1 MKKICLTI
9 LSALFVTLSVAQQEF
24 HVFPENHETTPGK
37 STGNG
42 SLQNPWDLQ
51 TALTQSNKTVKG
63 EDTIWLHEGIYNGRY
78 NSTLNSTIPNKY
90 ITVSAYP
97 NDRVIL
103 NGNVASTNGQTLG
116 IRGGQ
121 VIYKDF
127 EVTWLGD
134 FNRDFRI
141 KKFKGIAGV
150 YHLEG
155 RNCKFIN
162 LKIYNNPGLGF
173 GSWKSTGGTL
183 ITECF
188 VFNNGVINEKGRG
201 AGEGFYVQN
210 KSEEQRIIKNNVIFN
225 NYYKGIEVWS
235 AGRDADFEYV
245 KNITLDNNVVFNS
258 GLPANK
264 FTVDNIIVASDDRN
278 AINIAK
284 NIKVTNNILYHNTNY
299 LKNEV
304 NGDAP
309 SLTIGFYHKAP
320 VENVVVDNNLILGRN
335 NALRILYAKTLTFTN
350 NIVYTGYMNFTN
362 SVFDLAKN
370 ENWKFSN
377 NTYYSKNT
385 AGFRIH
391 KTNYSFNDWKTK
403 FNIDTNSQKKHIG
416 AFNLANVLDITK
428 SEYKANSYRVV
439 LFNKDAQDVVVDFSE
454 YNIEKGSKYSI
465 TDVENLDR
473 VLKTGTLTEDAKITV
488 PMQAVNPSE
497 NKTLNN
503 FGVFIIE
510 FNAVEKTASTNSKD
524 KNEDIESNDK
534 KESGLKR
541 FFNWLF

>member
-1 MKKICLTI
+1 MKKIFLII
-9 LSALFVTLSVAQQEF
+9 LSALFVTLSIAQQEF
-24 HVFPENHETTPGK
+24 HVFPENHKNTPGTA
-37 STGNG
+37 SGNG
-42 SLQNPWDLQ
+42 SLQTPWNLQ
-51 TALTQSNKTVKG
+51 TALKQSSKVVSG
-63 EDTIWLHEGIYNGRY
+63 GDTIWLHEGVYNGRY
-78 NSTLNSTIPNKY
+78 NSSLNCTTPNKY
-90 ITVSAYP
+90 ITVSAYL

-103 NGNVASTNGQTLG
+103 NGNVDSQEQHTLG

-121 VIYKDF
+121 VIYKNF
-127 EVTWLGD
+127 EITWLGD
-134 FNRDFRI
+134 FNRDFRVN
-141 KKFKGIAGV
+141 KFKGIAGIN
-150 YHLEG
+150 HLDG

-173 GSWKSTGGTL
+173 GSWKSAGGSL

-210 KSEEQRIIKNNVIFN
+210 KSEEERVIKNNIIFN

-235 AGRDADFEYV
+235 AGRDANFEYV
-245 KNITLDNNVVFNS
+245 KNITLDNNVIFNS
-258 GLPANK
+258 GLPANNY
-264 FTVDNIIVASDDRN
+264 TVDNIIVASDDRN

-320 VENVVVDNNLILGRN
+320 VENVLVDNNIILGRN
-335 NALRILYAKTLTFTN
+335 NALRILYAKTITFKN
-350 NIVYTGYMNFTN
+350 NTVYTGYMNFTN
-362 SVFDLAKN
+362 SVLDLAKN
-370 ENWKFSN
+370 KNWKFSN

-391 KTNYSFNDWKTK
+391 KTNYPFKEWKLK
-403 FNIDTNSQKKHIG
+403 FNIDIDSQKKHIS
-416 AFNLANVLDITK
+416 AFNLDNVLDITK
-428 SEYKANSYRVV
+428 SEYKTNSYRVV
-439 LFNKDAQDVVVDFSE
+439 LFNKEAQDVIVDFSK
-454 YNIEKGSKYSI
+454 YHIEKGSTYTI
-465 TDVENLDR
+465 TDVENLST
-473 VLKTGTLTEDAKITV
+473 VLKSGSLAEDAKITV

-503 FGVFIIE
+503 FGVFIVE
-510 FNAVEKTASTNSKD
+510 FNTNKKTASNSTKD
-524 KNEDIESNDK
+524 VKDAKEEK
-534 KESGLKR
+534 KESAFKR
-541 FFNWLF
+541 FFTWLF

>member
-1 MKKICLTI
+1 MNKIYLT
-9 LSALFVTLSVAQQEF
+9 LLSVLIVAVGYAQQEF
-24 HVFPENHETTPGK
+24 HVFPVDHKTSPGTA
-37 STGNG
+37 TGNG
-42 SLQNPWDLQ
+42 TLQNPWDLQ
-51 TALTQSNKTVKG
+51 TALKQSIKVVKG
-63 EDTIWLHEGIYNGRY
+63 GDTIWLHEGVYNGRY
-78 NSTLNSTIPNKY
+78 NSTLNCTIPNTY
-90 ITVSAYP
+90 ITVSAYQEES
-97 NDRVIL
+97 VIL
-103 NGNVASTNGQTLG
+103 NGNVASTKEQTLG

-127 EVTWLGD
+127 EVTWLGE
-134 FNRDFRI
+134 FSRN
-141 KKFKGIAGV
+141 KKDANFKNQIAGV
-150 YHLEG
+150 YHLSG

-210 KSEEQRIIKNNVIFN
+210 KSEEERIIKNNVIFN

-235 AGRDADFEYV
+235 AGRKADFEYV
-245 KNITLDNNVVFNS
+245 KNITLDNNVIFNS

-264 FTVDNIIVASDDRN
+264 YTVDNIIVASDDRN

-309 SLTIGFYHKAP
+309 SLTLGFYHKSP
-320 VENVVVDNNLILGRN
+320 VENVVVDNNIILGRN
-335 NALRILYAKTLTFTN
+335 NALRILYAKTLTFKN

-370 ENWKFSN
+370 KNWKFSN
-377 NTYYSKNT
+377 NLYYSKNND
-385 AGFRIH
+385 AFRIN
-391 KTNYSFNDWKTK
+391 KTNYPLNKWKSM
-403 FNIDTNSQKKHIG
+403 FNIDISSQKKHIG
-416 AFNLANVLDITK
+416 AFNLNNVLDITK
-428 SEYKANSYRVV
+428 SEYKNNSFRVV
-439 LFNKDAQDVVVDFSE
+439 LFNKEEQDVVVDFSE
-454 YNIEKGSKYSI
+454 YNIEKGSAFTI
-465 TDVENLDR
+465 TDVEDLNHI
-473 VLKTGTLTEDAKITV
+473 LKSGTVTEDSKITV
-488 PMQAVNPSE
+488 PMQAVDPSR

-510 FNAVEKTASTNSKD
+510 FKKD
-524 KNEDIESNDK
+524 KQLKATPSK

-541 FFNWLF
+541 FFKRLF

>member
-9 LSALFVTLSVAQQEF
+9 LSVLFVALSIAQQEF
-24 HVFPENHETTPGK
+24 HVFPENHKTTPGK
-37 STGNG
+37 AAGNG
-42 SLQNPWDLQ
+42 SLQKPWDLQ
-51 TALTQSNKTVKG
+51 TALTQSNKVVKG
-63 EDTIWLHEGIYNGRY
+63 DDIIWLHEGIYNGRY
-78 NSTLNSTIPNKY
+78 NSTLNCTIPNTY

-97 NDRVIL
+97 NERVIL
-103 NGNVASTNGQTLG
+103 NGNVSSTKGQTLG

-127 EVTWLGD
+127 EVTWLGE
-134 FNRDFRI
+134 FVRDFRI

-210 KSEEQRIIKNNVIFN
+210 KSEEERIIKNNVIFN

-235 AGRDADFEYV
+235 AGRNANFEYV
-245 KNITLDNNVVFNS
+245 KNITLDNNVIFNS

-264 FTVDNIIVASDDRN
+264 YTVDNIIVASDDRN

-284 NIKVTNNILYHNTNY
+284 NIKITNNILYHNTNY

-320 VENVVVDNNLILGRN
+320 VENVLVANNIILGRN
-335 NALRILYAKTLTFTN
+335 NALRILYAKTLTFRD

-362 SVFDLAKN
+362 SVFELAKN
-370 ENWKFSN
+370 KNWKFYN
-377 NTYYSKNT
+377 NLYYSKNSK
-385 AGFRIH
+385 AFRIN
-391 KTNYSFNDWKTK
+391 KTNYPFNEWKTK
-403 FNIDTNSQKKHIG
+403 FNIDIDSQKKHIG
-416 AFNLANVLDITK
+416 AFNLDNVLDITK
-428 SEYKANSYRVV
+428 SAYKTNSYRVV
-439 LFNKDAQDVVVDFSE
+439 LFNKEEQDVVVDFSE
-454 YNIEKGSKYSI
+454 YNIQKGSKYTI
-465 TDVENLDR
+465 TDVEHLDR

-488 PMQAVNPSE
+488 PMQAVNPTE
-497 NKTLNN
+497 TKTLNN

-510 FNAVEKTASTNSKD
+510 FKAVRNTASTTSKEKKEDVSKD
-524 KNEDIESNDK
+524 KEESA
-534 KESGLKR
+534 LKR
-541 FFNWLF
+541 FFKRLF

>member
-9 LSALFVTLSVAQQEF
+9 LSVLFVALSIAQQEF
-24 HVFPENHETTPGK
+24 HVFPESHKTTPGK
-37 STGNG
+37 TTGNG
-42 SLQNPWDLQ
+42 SLQAPWDLQ
-51 TALTQSNKTVKG
+51 TALNQSNKIVKG
-63 EDTIWLHEGIYNGRY
+63 EDTIWLHEGVYNGRY
-78 NSTLNSTIPNKY
+78 NSTLNCTIPNTY

-97 NDRVIL
+97 NERVIL
-103 NGNVASTNGQTLG
+103 NGNVSSTKGQTLG

-127 EVTWLGD
+127 EVTWLGE
-134 FNRDFRI
+134 FVRDFRI

-210 KSEEQRIIKNNVIFN
+210 KSEEERIIKNNVIFN

-235 AGRDADFEYV
+235 AGRNANFEYV
-245 KNITLDNNVVFNS
+245 KNITLDNNVIFNS

-264 FTVDNIIVASDDRN
+264 YTVDNIIVASDDRN

-320 VENVVVDNNLILGRN
+320 VENVLVANNIILGRN
-335 NALRILYAKTLTFTN
+335 NALRILYAKTLTFRD

-362 SVFDLAKN
+362 SVFELAKN
-370 ENWKFSN
+370 KNWKFN
-377 NTYYSKNT
+377 NNLYYSKNSK
-385 AGFRIH
+385 AFRIN
-391 KTNYSFNDWKTK
+391 KTNYPFNEWKTK
-403 FNIDTNSQKKHIG
+403 FNIDINSQKKHIG
-416 AFNLANVLDITK
+416 AFNLDNVLDITK
-428 SEYKANSYRVV
+428 SEYKTNSYRVV
-439 LFNKDAQDVVVDFSE
+439 LFNKEEQDVVVDFSE
-454 YNIEKGSKYSI
+454 YNIQKGSKYTI

-473 VLKTGTLTEDAKITV
+473 VLKTGTLAEDAKITV
-488 PMQAVNPSE
+488 PMQAVNPTE
-497 NKTLNN
+497 TKTLNN

-510 FNAVEKTASTNSKD
+510 FKDTRKTASTISKD
-524 KNEDIESNDK
+524 KKEDVSKDKEESA
-534 KESGLKR
+534 LKR
-541 FFNWLF
+541 FFKRLF